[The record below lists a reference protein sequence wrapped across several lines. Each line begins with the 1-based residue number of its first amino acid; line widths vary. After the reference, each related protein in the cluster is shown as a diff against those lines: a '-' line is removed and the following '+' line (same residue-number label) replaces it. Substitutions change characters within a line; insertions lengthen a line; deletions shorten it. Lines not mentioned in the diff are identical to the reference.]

1 MCASVLQEVVED
13 LDSEVAVEEEETF
26 TEHVEV
32 TSTRNQRANTE
43 VTLNYVHDAK
53 AADFLD
59 MR

>member
-1 MCASVLQEVVED
+1 LLQEVVED

-43 VTLNYVHDAK
+43 VTLTYVHDVK

>member
-1 MCASVLQEVVED
+1 VLQEVVED